1 MSEGENS
8 RVLVKSVGDVRAK
21 ESVRKFFVRYEPA
34 SLLPL
39 LILGQESLLAVSC
52 VQIKEWFFQQD
63 NKRNDLIKEL
73 LVVGAAIM
81 FISQLRLG

>member
-1 MSEGENS
+1 MFDSVRAVENS
-8 RVLVKSVGDVRAK
+8 RVPVKSVGDVRAK

-52 VQIKEWFFQQD
+52 VQIKEWFFSTRQ
-63 NKRNDLIKEL
+63 
-73 LVVGAAIM
+73 
-81 FISQLRLG
+81 